1 MPEKSGHK
9 STFRVTFAAFK
20 LHNSGILKTELES
33 LEKNLKNN
41 LKRKKKITVFQ
52 PNVFQFKVLFG

>member
-9 STFRVTFAAFK
+9 FTFRVTFVAFK

-33 LEKNLKNN
+33 LGKNLKNN
-41 LKRKKKITVFQ
+41 FKIKKQITVFQ
-52 PNVFQFKVLFG
+52 PNAFQFKVLFG